1 VVFVNIIFKGKNI
14 DVTPALKEYAEKKI
28 GHLERFM
35 EIEKAHVTLI
45 VEKGRQK
52 AEVTM
57 MVRGY
62 ILRGEDKAQ
71 DMYAAIDSVSDKLEK
86 QLVKYKEKLQRKTK
100 KDKEK
105 IADLNV
111 TSLKE
116 PEDEL
121 VKTKRFQMKPMAV
134 DEAIM
139 QMNMIGHSFFVFA
152 NCEKGEEINVVY
164 LRNDGKYGL
173 IIPER
178 F

>member
-1 VVFVNIIFKGKNI
+1 MKIIFKGKNI
-14 DVTPALKEYAEKKI
+14 EVTPALKEHAEKKL
-28 GHLERFM
+28 GRLDRFM
-35 EIEKAHVTLI
+35 EVDKANVTMI
-45 VEKGRQK
+45 VEKGHQK
-52 AEVTM
+52 VEVTM

-62 ILRGEDKAQ
+62 ILHGEDSAQ
-71 DMYAAIDSVSDKLEK
+71 DLYAAIDSVGDKLEK

-105 IADLNV
+105 LTDLPISQGV
-111 TSLKE
+111 E
-116 PEDEL
+116 VEDEL
-121 VKTKRFQMKPMAV
+121 VRTKRFSMKPMAV

-152 NCEKGEEINVVY
+152 NCENGDEINVVY

-173 IIPER
+173 IIPEV